1 MDIEHAKEVIK
12 NNLPAFERQSGY
24 THEVPMAVGLLH
36 KEWFGAIPAMNCK
49 ECVLSA
55 VYRVFT
61 HYKNVYDTPTT

>member
-1 MDIEHAKEVIK
+1 MDIEHAKKVIK
-12 NNLPAFERQSGY
+12 DNLAAYERQSGY
-24 THEVPMAVGLLH
+24 THEVPMAVGVLH
-36 KEWFGAIPAMNCK
+36 KEWFGAIPAMTCK